1 MRADLIAL
9 TLSLF
14 ALQGACADENS
25 CEPGEQRACVQTLD
39 GAYTQRGY
47 QACGG
52 LGVWSAC
59 VSVGACTAP
68 DGGVLLSYAR
78 CDTNDQCGPAGCA
91 ICSHYTGLKNPNGY
105 GLCRTYCQADSDCT
119 PGSATTNVTPR
130 CVLGQCSLF
139 CRAGSACPRDTQ
151 CLPWA
156 SASLA
161 SANPGFAG
169 LCE

>member
-1 MRADLIAL
+1 MRAERIAFALVCLGLTACAGDACDPGTQRPCTL
-9 TLSLF
+9 TL
-14 ALQGACADENS
+14 AG
-25 CEPGEQRACVQTLD
+25 G
-39 GAYTQRGY
+39 YTQRGY

-52 LGVWSAC
+52 LAEWSTCVTVGVCS
-59 VSVGACTAP
+59 AP
-68 DGGVLLSYAR
+68 DGGAALQAYGR

-105 GLCRTYCQADSDCT
+105 GLCRTYCQSDGDCA
-119 PGSATTNVTPR
+119 PGSPATDVTPR

-139 CRAGSACPRDTQ
+139 CRAGSTCPRDTQ

-156 SASLA
+156 SATLA